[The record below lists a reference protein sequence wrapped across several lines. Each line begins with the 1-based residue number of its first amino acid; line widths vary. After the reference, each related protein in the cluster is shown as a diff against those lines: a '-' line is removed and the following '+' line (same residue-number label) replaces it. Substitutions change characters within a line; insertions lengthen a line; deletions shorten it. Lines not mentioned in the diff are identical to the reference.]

1 MMNGQTIRTIRTG
14 DENEIKLTHFT
25 TGGGCACKLRPQAL
39 EQVLIDIPILSND
52 NVLVGPENHDDAAVY
67 QLDENT
73 ALVKTVDFFT
83 PIVDDPYWFGA
94 IAAANAL
101 SDIYAMGAEALFALN
116 IVGFPSKKLPMSILK
131 EILLGA
137 QEKCE
142 EAGIPILGGHTID
155 DEDPKYGLVVT
166 GRIRPERILSNEGAR
181 PGDVLILTK
190 PLGTGI
196 ITSGIKRGLVEPEL
210 ERRVVRQMATLNKKA
225 SETMMHFPVDSVTD
239 VTGFGLLGHLS
250 EMTRGSHVRAEVY
263 FEQVPFLPGIEKM
276 ARNKVI
282 PAGTRNNLDYTSPW
296 AHYSENITELQ
307 RLMLNDAQTSGGL
320 LIAIPEKESEALQQ
334 ALETEGVDNW
344 IIGKITGPGKGEIFV
359 K

>member
-1 MMNGQTIRTIRTG
+1 MDRKIRTG
-14 DENEIKLTHFT
+14 DENPIRLTQFT
-25 TGGGCACKLRPQAL
+25 SGGGCACKLRPQAL
-39 EQVLIDIPILSND
+39 ESVLVDIPILEDD
-52 NVLVGPENHDDAAVY
+52 NVLLGPETHDDAAVY

-83 PIVDDPYWFGA
+83 PVVDDPYWFGA

-101 SDIYAMGAEALFALN
+101 SDVYAMGAEPLFALN
-116 IVGFPSKKLPMSILK
+116 IVGFPSNKLPMDILK

-166 GRIRPERILSNEGAR
+166 GRVHPDKVLANEGAR

-196 ITSGIKRGLVEPEL
+196 ITSGIKRGLVDAAT
-210 ERRVVRQMATLNKKA
+210 ERHIIRQMATLNKTA
-225 SETMMHFPVDSVTD
+225 SETLRHFPVHSVTD

-250 EMTRGSHVRAEVY
+250 EMTRSSSVNAEIRY
-263 FEQVPFLPGIEKM
+263 DQVPVLPEVFPL
-276 ARNKVI
+276 AEQKVV
-282 PAGTRNNLDYTSPW
+282 PAGTRNNLDYTRPMVQY
-296 AHYSENITELQ
+296 AEHITPLQ
-307 RLMLNDAQTSGGL
+307 QLILNDAQTSGGL
-320 LIAIPEKESEALQQ
+320 IIAVPEEESRDLQQ
-334 ALETEGVDNW
+334 ALKENQVNNW
-344 IIGKITGPGKGEIFV
+344 IIGRIKEPGTGKIFV
-359 K
+359 V